1 MARICQI
8 TGKITSTW
16 NNVSHSKR
24 RTKRT
29 WKANMITKNLM
40 DDKWTV
46 RKTKISAKWL
56 RILTRDLYNQAD
68 AMFDWIQAHK
78 EAHKAA

>member
-1 MARICQI
+1 
-8 TGKITSTW
+8 
-16 NNVSHSKR
+16 
-24 RTKRT
+24 
-29 WKANMITKNLM
+29 MITKNLM

>member
-1 MARICQI
+1 MARICPI
-8 TGKITSTW
+8 TAKTTSTW

-29 WKANMITKNLM
+29 WKANMITKKLM
-40 DDKWTV
+40 DENSWAV

-56 RILTRDLYNQAD
+56 RILTRDLIDQAD
-68 AMFDWIQAHK
+68 FMFDEIMA
-78 EAHKAA
+78 AKAA

>member
-1 MARICQI
+1 MARICPI
-8 TGKITSTW
+8 TMKTTSTW

-29 WKANMITKNLM
+29 WKANMITKKLM
-40 DDKWTV
+40 DENSWAV

-56 RILTRDLYNQAD
+56 RILTRDLFAQAD
-68 AMFDWIQAHK
+68 YMFDEIQASK
-78 EAHKAA
+78 IA